1 MELLVMFNFNP
12 TVTVEVNIFPGGQ
25 ETPRG
30 NRGRAQERD
39 DSSERTQ
46 PQFGADAERSVVQR

>member
-1 MELLVMFNFNP
+1 MVNFNP
-12 TVTVEVNIFPGGQ
+12 TVTVEIIIFPGGQ

-39 DSSERTQ
+39 GSSERTQ
-46 PQFGADAERSVVQR
+46 PQFGADAERPVVER